1 LYQKDIFIL
10 TNKLSINHTKTMK
23 KLLLSLVVLVAMNAC
38 TTKET
43 KNAEAN
49 STAQDKESGTF
60 TSLDEKSAKVKE
72 LLEAYAKNDTMV
84 GHNLYVDTVQV
95 LDLHANNQ
103 EGPND
108 ATKVNPGG
116 RSGHLLGDTFVHT
129 LNTSITVTTG
139 PNAIKTFVFADG
151 RVITG
156 YWGTLVGIGRYTKA
170 RNIVPLHLL
179 IYWEGDKIVKMY
191 RMWDSAPLKAEIAA
205 SQKK

>member
-1 LYQKDIFIL
+1 MS
-10 TNKLSINHTKTMK
+10 NKRSINQTKTMK
-23 KLLLSLVVLVAMNAC
+23 KLLLSLVVLAAMNAC

-49 STAQDKESGTF
+49 STNQDKESGTF

-116 RSGHLLGDTFVHT
+116 RSGQLIGDTFVHT

>member
-1 LYQKDIFIL
+1 MSDKC
-10 TNKLSINHTKTMK
+10 SINHTKTMK
-23 KLLLSLVVLVAMNAC
+23 KLFLSLVVLATLNAC

-43 KNAEAN
+43 KNADASAN
-49 STAQDKESGTF
+49 AEDKQSGTF

-72 LLEAYAKNDTMV
+72 LLLAYAKNDTMV

-116 RSGHLLGDTFVHT
+116 RSGHLLGDMFVHT

-139 PNAIKTFVFADG
+139 PNAIKTFVFANGD
-151 RVITG
+151 VITG

-170 RNIVPLHLL
+170 RNTVPLHLL
-179 IYWEGDKIVKMY
+179 VYWKGDKIVKMY

-205 SQKK
+205 AAISASQKK

>member
-1 LYQKDIFIL
+1 LWD
-10 TNKLSINHTKTMK
+10 KLSINHTKTMK
-23 KLLLSLVVLVAMNAC
+23 KLLLSLVVLAAMNAC

>member
-1 LYQKDIFIL
+1 
-10 TNKLSINHTKTMK
+10 MK
-23 KLLLSLVVLVAMNAC
+23 KLLLSLVVLAAMNAC

-116 RSGHLLGDTFVHT
+116 RSGQLIGDTFVHT

>member
-1 LYQKDIFIL
+1 MSDKC
-10 TNKLSINHTKTMK
+10 SINHTKTMK
-23 KLLLSLVVLVAMNAC
+23 KLFLSLVVLATLNAC
-38 TTKET
+38 TTKES
-43 KNAEAN
+43 KNADAAA
-49 STAQDKESGTF
+49 TATQDPQTGTF

-72 LLEAYAKNDTMV
+72 LLLAYAKNDTMV

-129 LNTSITVTTG
+129 LNTSISVTTG
-139 PNAIKTFVFADG
+139 PNAIKTFVFANGD
-151 RVITG
+151 VITG

-170 RNIVPLHLL
+170 RNTVPLHLL
-179 IYWEGDKIVKMY
+179 VYWKGDKIVKMY